1 MCQEAF
7 SLVQLERR
15 KYRKG
20 KGKKKKIVRSE
31 VTGWSPYAG
40 RPGVTEFVTLSTPLL
55 LPDMFPPQTLC
66 WYQLFPRVLFFPIL
80 IVSFDSFTGE
90 LRGLYDCYFTANGRL
105 SLCPFDQD
113 FWENEDRCCGKFPF
127 DAFHI
132 PAF

>member
-20 KGKKKKIVRSE
+20 KGKKKKDCE
-31 VTGWSPYAG
+31 VGSDWL
-40 RPGVTEFVTLSTPLL
+40 VTLCWPARGDRICDSLHPTL

-80 IVSFDSFTGE
+80 IVSFNSFTGE